1 MLRCRFF
8 KATSCTIG
16 SIVDFLEKQD
26 HLLCPLLL
34 ILFRC
39 SFQFGVKN
47 FFQRTKNNYS
57 EQLLRIKHIIQLHW
71 HILCESTMNME
82 VGGIMKKNLTTKILE
97 AHLVNGSL
105 IPESEISIRID
116 HTLLQD
122 ATGTMAMLEF
132 IAMGLPRV
140 KVDLAA
146 QYIDHNLLQTDY
158 KNADDHAFLTT
169 ASMKFGIHL
178 SRPGNGVSH
187 QVHLERFG
195 KPGITLLGA
204 DSHSPTAAGL
214 SVLAIGA
221 GGLDVALAM
230 AGHPFNLPC
239 PKVMGGQLTGK
250 LPDWV
255 SGKDVI
261 LEMLRRH
268 TVKGGVGKVIEYFG
282 PGVATLSVTDRAT
295 IGNMGAE
302 LGATSSIFPS
312 DERTREF
319 LVSQG
324 RGDCWQP
331 LGADVGASYDEYDEI
346 DLSTL
351 EPLIACPSSP
361 DNVVPV
367 TEVAGIKVDQ
377 IIVGSS
383 VNSSYRDLMT
393 VCRIVEGSR
402 IAPGVHFHVNPGS
415 RQALENVAQDGGI
428 MMLLMAGISIHQS
441 GCLGCIGMGQ
451 APGTDQVSLR
461 TFPRNFPGR
470 SGTKGD
476 KVYLC
481 SPETAA
487 ASGISGV
494 ITDPRTLAKNKPYP
508 AIANPSK
515 YLLDDSG
522 IIYPSGMNS
531 DTIIKTGPNIIP
543 LPDFEELP
551 EQLDA
556 TVIINLGDNI
566 TTDHIMPAGNKVL
579 PLRSNIPAISEHVF
593 EQLDADFP
601 SRARTA
607 GNGVIVAGENY
618 GQGSSRE
625 HAAIAPRYLGI
636 RAKIVKSFARIHKA
650 NLINFGIV
658 PLVFKNPDD
667 IELFKQG
674 TKIAIPQ
681 VRQLVINGA
690 TEIPVKIGGREIVTT
705 LDISVRQRQELLAGG
720 TLNYVK
726 QNIGSDGE
734 KCDG

>member
-1 MLRCRFF
+1 M
-8 KATSCTIG
+8 A
-16 SIVDFLEKQD
+16 
-26 HLLCPLLL
+26 
-34 ILFRC
+34 
-39 SFQFGVKN
+39 
-47 FFQRTKNNYS
+47 
-57 EQLLRIKHIIQLHW
+57 
-71 HILCESTMNME
+71 
-82 VGGIMKKNLTTKILE
+82 KNLTTKILE
-97 AHLVNGSL
+97 AHLVDGELVSGR
-105 IPESEISIRID
+105 EISIRID

-140 KVDLAA
+140 KVGLAA

-158 KNADDHAFLTT
+158 KNADDHAFLTS
-169 ASMKFGIHL
+169 AAMKFGVHL
-178 SRPGNGVSH
+178 SKPGNGVSH

-195 KPGITLLGA
+195 VPGITLLGA
-204 DSHSPTAAGL
+204 DSHSPTAAGI

-239 PKVMGGQLTGK
+239 PKVMGIKLTGK

-268 TVKGGVGKVIEYFG
+268 TVRGGVGKVIEYYG
-282 PGVATLSVTDRAT
+282 PGIASLSATDRAT

-324 RGDCWQP
+324 RGESWQQ
-331 LGADVGASYDEYDEI
+331 LSADEGAGYDEYDEI
-346 DLSTL
+346 DLSAL

-367 TEVAGIKVDQ
+367 REVAGTKVDQ
-377 IIVGSS
+377 VIVGSS

-393 VCRIVEGSR
+393 VCRIMEGNR
-402 IAPGVHFHVNPGS
+402 VAPGVHFHVNPGS
-415 RQALENVAQDGGI
+415 RQALENVAQDGGVL
-428 MMLLMAGISIHQS
+428 MLLMAGVSIHQS

-487 ASGISGV
+487 ASGIYGV
-494 ITDPRTLAKNKPYP
+494 ITDPRTLGEIRSYP
-508 AIANPSK
+508 AVQNPEK
-515 YLLDDSG
+515 YLLDDSSV
-522 IIYPSGMNS
+522 IFPLEDSS
-531 DTIIKTGPNIIP
+531 AVEIKTGPNIVP
-543 LPDFEELP
+543 FPDFEALP
-551 EQLDA
+551 DSLQA
-556 TVIINLGDNI
+556 GVVITLGDNI

-593 EQLDADFP
+593 EQVDTEFP
-601 SRARTA
+601 ARALAT
-607 GNGVIVAGENY
+607 GNGIVVAGENY

-636 RAKIVKSFARIHKA
+636 RVKIVKSFARIHKA
-650 NLINFGIV
+650 NLVNFGIV
-658 PLVFKNPDD
+658 PLVFKNPAD
-667 IELFKQG
+667 IDLFNQG
-674 TKIAIPQ
+674 DQISIPG
-681 VRQLVINGA
+681 VRHLVESGA
-690 TEIPVKIGGREIVTT
+690 NEIPVFVNGRAVTT
-705 LDISVRQRQELLAGG
+705 LLDISNRQRQELLAGG
-720 TLNYVK
+720 TLNFVK
-726 QNIGSDGE
+726 QNQHMR
-734 KCDG
+734 

>member
-1 MLRCRFF
+1 
-8 KATSCTIG
+8 
-16 SIVDFLEKQD
+16 
-26 HLLCPLLL
+26 
-34 ILFRC
+34 
-39 SFQFGVKN
+39 
-47 FFQRTKNNYS
+47 
-57 EQLLRIKHIIQLHW
+57 
-71 HILCESTMNME
+71 
-82 VGGIMKKNLTTKILE
+82 MKKNLTTKILA
-97 AHLVNGSL
+97 AHLVEGEL
-105 IPESEISIRID
+105 IPGTEIAIKID

-132 IAMGLPRV
+132 MAMGLPRV

-158 KNADDHAFLTT
+158 KNADDHAFLTS
-169 ASMKFGIHL
+169 AAMKFGVHL
-178 SRPGNGVSH
+178 SRPGNGISH

-195 KPGITLLGA
+195 RPGLTLLGA
-204 DSHSPTAAGL
+204 DSHTPTAAGL
-214 SVLAIGA
+214 TMLAIGA

-239 PKVMGGQLTGK
+239 PKVMGIKLTGK
-250 LPDWV
+250 LPNWV

-261 LEMLRRH
+261 LELLRRH
-268 TVKGGVGKVIEYFG
+268 TVKGGIGKVIEYYG
-282 PGVATLSVTDRAT
+282 SGVATLSVTDRAT

-302 LGATSSIFPS
+302 LGATSSLFPS

-324 RGDCWQP
+324 RGDSWQA
-331 LGADVGASYDEYDEI
+331 LAADDGAEYDEYDEI
-346 DLSTL
+346 DLTTL

-367 TEVAGIKVDQ
+367 REVEGTKVDQ
-377 IIVGSS
+377 VIVGSS

-393 VCRIVEGSR
+393 ACRIVEGKR
-402 IAPGVHFHVNPGS
+402 VAPGVHFHVNPGS
-415 RQALENVAQDGGI
+415 RQALENVAQDGGVL
-428 MMLLMAGISIHQS
+428 MLLMAGVSIHQS

-487 ASGISGV
+487 ASGLNGV
-494 ITDPRTLAKNKPYP
+494 ITDPRRMGDVMAYP
-508 AIANPSK
+508 AVQNPVA

-522 IIYPSGMNS
+522 IIFPAEENS
-531 DTIIKTGPNIIP
+531 AVEIKTGPNIVP
-543 LPDFEELP
+543 FPNFTALPDDLT
-551 EQLDA
+551 A
-556 TVIINLGDNI
+556 TVVLKVGDNI

-593 EQLDADFP
+593 EQVDAEFP
-601 SRARTA
+601 ARALA
-607 GNGVIVAGENY
+607 SGDGIVVGGENY

-625 HAAIAPRYLGI
+625 HAALAPRYLGI

-650 NLINFGIV
+650 NLVNFGIL
-658 PLVFKNPDD
+658 PLVFQNPADSD
-667 IELFKQG
+667 LGTQG
-674 TKIAIPQ
+674 EQIVITG
-681 VRQLVINGA
+681 VRQLVASGA
-690 TEIPVKIGGREIVTT
+690 VEIPVKIGSRKIIT
-705 LDISVRQRQELLAGG
+705 LLQVSPRQRLELLAGG
-720 TLNYVK
+720 TLNYVNQTQK
-726 QNIGSDGE
+726 
-734 KCDG
+734 

>member
-1 MLRCRFF
+1 
-8 KATSCTIG
+8 
-16 SIVDFLEKQD
+16 
-26 HLLCPLLL
+26 
-34 ILFRC
+34 
-39 SFQFGVKN
+39 
-47 FFQRTKNNYS
+47 
-57 EQLLRIKHIIQLHW
+57 
-71 HILCESTMNME
+71 
-82 VGGIMKKNLTTKILE
+82 MKKNLTAKILE
-97 AHLVNGSL
+97 SHLVAGEL
-105 IPESEISIRID
+105 TPGSEIAIKID

-140 KVDLAA
+140 KVGLAA

-158 KNADDHAFLTT
+158 KNADDHVFLTS
-169 ASMKFGIHL
+169 AAMKFGVHL

-195 KPGITLLGA
+195 FPGITLLGA

-239 PKVMGGQLTGK
+239 PTVMGVKLIGT

-268 TVKGGVGKVIEYFG
+268 KVTGGVGKVIEYYG

-312 DERTREF
+312 DERTRQF
-319 LVSQG
+319 LKSQG
-324 RGDCWQP
+324 RVESWLP
-331 LGADVGASYDEYDEI
+331 LAADDGAVYDEYDEI
-346 DLSTL
+346 DLSAL

-361 DNVVPV
+361 DNVVKV
-367 TEVAGIKVDQ
+367 ADVAGTKVDQ
-377 IIVGSS
+377 VIVGSS

-393 VCRIVEGSR
+393 VCRIMEGNR
-402 IAPGVHFHVNPGS
+402 VAPGVHFHVNPGS
-415 RQALENVAQDGGI
+415 RQALENVAQDGGVL
-428 MMLLMAGISIHQS
+428 MLLMAGVSIHQS

-487 ASGISGV
+487 ASGIYGV
-494 ITDPRTLAKNKPYP
+494 ITDPRTLGKSAAYP
-508 AIANPSK
+508 AVQNPET

-522 IIYPSGMNS
+522 IIFPLEDGS
-531 DTIIKTGPNIIP
+531 TVEIKTGPNIVP
-543 LPDFEELP
+543 FPEFEALPDSL
-551 EQLDA
+551 QLGV
-556 TVIINLGDNI
+556 VIALGDNI

-593 EQLDADFP
+593 EQMDAGFP
-601 SRARTA
+601 ARARTI
-607 GNGVIVAGENY
+607 GNGVVIAGENY

-625 HAAIAPRYLGI
+625 HAAIAPRFLGI

-650 NLINFGIV
+650 NLVNFGIV
-658 PLVFKNPDD
+658 PLVFKNPADM
-667 IELFKQG
+667 ELFKQG
-674 TKIAIPQ
+674 DQITIPD
-681 VRQLVINGA
+681 VRHLVESGA
-690 TEIPVKIGGREIVTT
+690 CEIPVFVNDREVSTL
-705 LDISVRQRQELLAGG
+705 LDISDRQRLELLAGG
-720 TLNYVK
+720 TLNFVK
-726 QNIGSDGE
+726 QNTH
-734 KCDG
+734 

>member
-1 MLRCRFF
+1 M
-8 KATSCTIG
+8 
-16 SIVDFLEKQD
+16 Q
-26 HLLCPLLL
+26 
-34 ILFRC
+34 
-39 SFQFGVKN
+39 
-47 FFQRTKNNYS
+47 
-57 EQLLRIKHIIQLHW
+57 
-71 HILCESTMNME
+71 
-82 VGGIMKKNLTTKILE
+82 KNLTTKILE
-97 AHLVNGSL
+97 AHLVEGEL
-105 IPESEISIRID
+105 IAGREISIKID

-158 KNADDHAFLTT
+158 KNADDHAFLTS
-169 ASMKFGIHL
+169 AAMKFGVHL
-178 SRPGNGVSH
+178 SRPGNGISH

-195 KPGITLLGA
+195 KPGLTLLGA
-204 DSHSPTAAGL
+204 DSHTPTAAGL
-214 SVLAIGA
+214 AMLAIGA

-239 PKVMGGQLTGK
+239 PKVMGVK
-250 LPDWV
+250 LVGRLPEWV

-261 LEMLRRH
+261 LELLRRH
-268 TVKGGVGKVIEYFG
+268 TVKGGVGSVIEYYG
-282 PGVATLSVTDRAT
+282 PGVETLSVTDRAT

-312 DERTREF
+312 DERTRQF

-324 RGDCWQP
+324 RGDGWQP
-331 LGADVGASYDEYDEI
+331 LAADEGAVYDQYDEI
-346 DLSTL
+346 DLSAL

-367 TEVAGIKVDQ
+367 REVEGTKVDQ
-377 IIVGSS
+377 VIVGSS

-393 VCRIVEGSR
+393 VCRIMEGQR
-402 IAPGVHFHVNPGS
+402 VAPGVHFHVNPGS
-415 RQALENVAQDGGI
+415 RQALENVAQDGGVL
-428 MMLLMAGISIHQS
+428 MLLMAGISIHQS

-476 KVYLC
+476 QVYLC

-487 ASGISGV
+487 ASGIYGV
-494 ITDPRTLAKNKPYP
+494 ITDPRKLGQIKSYP
-508 AIANPSK
+508 AVQNPEK

-522 IIYPSGMNS
+522 IIFPLEDSS
-531 DTIIKTGPNIIP
+531 DVQIKTGPNIVP
-543 LPDFEELP
+543 FPDFEELP
-551 EQLDA
+551 DSLQA
-556 TVIINLGDNI
+556 AVVIKLGDNI

-593 EQLDADFP
+593 EQVDAEFP
-601 SRARTA
+601 ARARTT
-607 GNGVIVAGENY
+607 GNGVVVAGENY

-650 NLINFGIV
+650 NLVNFGIL
-658 PLVFKNPDD
+658 PLIFKKPDD
-667 IELFKQG
+667 LELLQPGVQVAFPG
-674 TKIAIPQ
+674 
-681 VRQLVINGA
+681 VRQLIESGA
-690 TEIPVKIGGREIVTT
+690 VEIPLLVDGREITT
-705 LDISVRQRQELLAGG
+705 LLEVSDRQRRELLAGG

-726 QNIGSDGE
+726 KNQA
-734 KCDG
+734 